1 MNLDQCTISPVGAI
15 SQPGA
20 LTRRVLRD
28 SAYDTLLDLLLSGAL
43 RPNVNLSIDGL
54 ARDLGV
60 SPTPIREALV
70 QLEHT
75 GLVERTAL
83 RGYRVAPPFT
93 AEQIDQLIDARAIV
107 ELGALNLA
115 LPQRDSLVSRL
126 RSAHEEHQRV
136 IAEIDAVPEE
146 TLNEGERIT
155 SYRRY
160 FDADWGFHL
169 AILEH
174 GENPF
179 VVQLAVSLGA
189 HLHRLRQTVLV
200 GLTDSHAA
208 SAEHARILAALEAG
222 APDDQVR
229 IALQE
234 HLDAVRGRAIADCR
248 GEGDVL

>member
-1 MNLDQCTISPVGAI
+1 
-15 SQPGA
+15 
-20 LTRRVLRD
+20 VLRD
-28 SAYDTLLDLLLSGAL
+28 SAYDILLDMLLGGSL
-43 RPNVNLSIDGL
+43 RPNVSLSIDGL
-54 ARDLGV
+54 ARELGV

-93 AEQIDQLIDARAIV
+93 AEQIEQLIDARAIV

-115 LPQRDSLVSRL
+115 LPHRDSLVSVL
-126 RSAHEEHQRV
+126 RSAHEDHQRV
-136 IAEIDAVPEE
+136 IADIDAVPEE
-146 TLNEGERIT
+146 TLTEDERIA

-174 GENPF
+174 AQNPF

-208 SAEHARILAALEAG
+208 STEHARILGALESG
-222 APDDQVR
+222 APDEQVR
-229 IALQE
+229 AALRDHIE
-234 HLDAVRGRAIADCR
+234 AVRSRAIADCR
-248 GEGDVL
+248 GDGL